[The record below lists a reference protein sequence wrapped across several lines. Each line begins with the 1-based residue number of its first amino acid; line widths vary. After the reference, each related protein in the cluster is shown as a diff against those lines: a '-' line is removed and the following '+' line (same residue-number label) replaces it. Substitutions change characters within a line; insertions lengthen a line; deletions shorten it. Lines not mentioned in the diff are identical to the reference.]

1 MKSTVSLTLWILA
14 ALAAGIVG
22 SLFPPGEWYAALDK
36 PSWNPPNGVFAPVW
50 TTLYVLMGIAAWL
63 VWRRAG
69 FAGARTALL
78 LFGAQLALNALW
90 SALFFGLQDP
100 LAAFLELLVLWGVI
114 VATLVRF
121 WRMTPAAGA
130 LLIPYLCWVS
140 FAGVLNF
147 VIWRLNG

>member
-78 LFGAQLALNALW
+78 LFAAQLALNALW
-90 SALFFGLQDP
+90 SALFFGLQNP

-121 WRMTPAAGA
+121 WRVTPAAGA
-130 LLIPYLCWVS
+130 LLIPYVCWVS